1 MTGPKP
7 DEDSGNHQPKSSAP
21 RPKVA
26 LSPAVSAFQF
36 MPNHLSPHRSGE
48 WVRSL
53 SSDGRSNSSS
63 AAAVDLRRSA
73 SNHAGNNRA
82 ARSPSPVAPKPPA
95 IKDGYVYKD
104 EIIILDKERKEELL
118 KVGEIELQSEW
129 TFWYDR

>member
-1 MTGPKP
+1 M
-7 DEDSGNHQPKSSAP
+7 
-21 RPKVA
+21 
-26 LSPAVSAFQF
+26 
-36 MPNHLSPHRSGE
+36 
-48 WVRSL
+48 
-53 SSDGRSNSSS
+53 
-63 AAAVDLRRSA
+63 DLRRSA